1 MRGRNHGHRHSAVDI
16 LPSTFNMTIFA
27 RFFPEMW
34 APYQLGDN
42 YGELIESLHR
52 LADAELNLAIV
63 PSGQ

>member
-1 MRGRNHGHRHSAVDI
+1 
-16 LPSTFNMTIFA
+16 MTIFA